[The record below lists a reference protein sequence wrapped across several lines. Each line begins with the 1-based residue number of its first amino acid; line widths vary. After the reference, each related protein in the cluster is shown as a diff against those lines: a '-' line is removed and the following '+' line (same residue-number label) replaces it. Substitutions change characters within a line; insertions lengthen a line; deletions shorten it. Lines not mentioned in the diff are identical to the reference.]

1 MRKKQTSFI
10 RIACAALL
18 IAGFLTQIMSVPS
31 AHATAAQ
38 ITDRKLT
45 LQAGIDGPDTDT
57 IPDGGSQPGGNS
69 NHLFDFSLPSSTAIG
84 SIKFQYCTTAAPV
97 SGGVGCVAPTGID
110 LSGVALGPES
120 GAATGFTGM
129 TTANDDDSSSGTVNE
144 IVIYRVSA
152 AAITPGTTS
161 HELDGV
167 INPTAAQTFFV
178 RISTYASLDGTGPAI
193 DAGTV
198 AAATSTQILLDGTM
212 PESLV
217 FCAGQTVGLNAGNV
231 PDCSTVTT
239 GAVSFDAL
247 FSPTNTA
254 TATSQMAASTNA
266 GQGYAITVNG
276 GTLSSGSNQIS
287 PMHDATVTTDPTGLI
302 LSTSQFG
309 MNLIANTAT
318 YNNASPTPALLGTAI
333 APVSNGTNF
342 RGEPT
347 TSYGTDNK
355 FRFADG
361 DVVADSA
368 NGGAGGTD
376 AQIYTVG
383 YVVNV
388 PGSQPA
394 GTYTTTLT
402 YVCTP
407 TF

>member
-1 MRKKQTSFI
+1 
-10 RIACAALL
+10 
-18 IAGFLTQIMSVPS
+18 
-31 AHATAAQ
+31 
-38 ITDRKLT
+38 
-45 LQAGIDGPDTDT
+45 
-57 IPDGGSQPGGNS
+57 
-69 NHLFDFSLPSSTAIG
+69 
-84 SIKFQYCTTAAPV
+84 
-97 SGGVGCVAPTGID
+97 
-110 LSGVALGPES
+110 
-120 GAATGFTGM
+120 M
-129 TTANDDDSSSGTVNE
+129 TKVNDDDSTSGTKNE
-144 IVIYRVSA
+144 VIINRLSA
-152 AAITPGTTS
+152 ADIGAANRPVS
-161 HELDGV
+161 YELDGV

-178 RISTYASLDGTGPAI
+178 RISTYNSLDGSGTPI

-347 TSYGTDNK
+347 TPYGTDNK

>member
-1 MRKKQTSFI
+1 MRKKQISFI
-10 RIACAALL
+10 RLSCAALL
-18 IAGFLTQIMSVPS
+18 IAALVTQIMP
-31 AHATAAQ
+31 ANRAYAAQ
-38 ITDRKLT
+38 ITARKLT
-45 LQAGIDGPDTDT
+45 LLAGAT
-57 IPDGGSQPGGNS
+57 DGGSKPGGNVK
-69 NHLFDFSLPSSTAIG
+69 HLFNFTLPTENGGTSDDVG

-97 SGGVGCVAPTGID
+97 TGGVGCISPAGID
-110 LSGVALGPES
+110 VSGVTLGLET
-120 GAATGFTGM
+120 GVTGFSGM
-129 TTANDDDSSSGTVNE
+129 TKVNADDSSSGVKNE
-144 IVIYRVSA
+144 VIINKA
-152 AAITPGTTS
+152 AAADIGAPNTAVS
-161 HELDGV
+161 YELDGV
-167 INPTAAQTFFV
+167 VNPSTAQTFFV
-178 RISTYASLDGTGPAI
+178 RISTYNSLDGSGTAI
-193 DAGTV
+193 DSGTV
-198 AAATSTQILLDGTM
+198 AAATSTQIQLNGTM

-217 FCAGQTVGLNAGNV
+217 FCAGQTVGLNAGSV

-239 GAVSFDAL
+239 GNVSFDAL

-266 GQGYAITVNG
+266 GQGYVITVNG
-276 GTLSSGSNQIS
+276 ATLSSGSNQIA

-342 RGEPT
+342 RGQPT
-347 TSYGTDNK
+347 TPYGTDNK

-361 DVVADSA
+361 DTVANSA
-368 NGGAGGTD
+368 DGGAGGTD